1 MKNLVLTIE
10 GMHCGHCVMSVRK
23 ELSKINGLTVED
35 VQIGTA
41 RVQFDETLV
50 KDGDLVKAV
59 DDAGY
64 KLTESK

>member
-1 MKNLVLTIE
+1 MKNLILTIE

-23 ELSKINGLTVED
+23 ELSKIKNLVVQD

-50 KDGDLVKAV
+50 KEHELAKAV

>member
-23 ELSKINGLTVED
+23 ELSKIENLVVQD

-41 RVQFDETLV
+41 RVQYDEAQV
-50 KDGDLVKAV
+50 KESDLVKAV